1 MNAKEK
7 VIQRLAFMASHYEQM
22 GGSEQAGTLR
32 AAIRFISESEESTD
46 SAEVKALRHKCNELK
61 ASLRLLSKDLV
72 ALADESTGVAGWH
85 LNGDIA
91 KWDEFE
97 GMMKI
102 ARGAL

>member
-1 MNAKEK
+1 MNLKDNL
-7 VIQRLAFMASHYEQM
+7 IQRLAFMASHYEQLDALQ
-22 GGSEQAGTLR
+22 QAQTLR
-32 AAIRFISESEESTD
+32 QAIGLLDECGND
-46 SAEVKALRHKCNELK
+46 AEVNRLKHKCKKLE
-61 ASLRLLSKDLV
+61 ASLRMLSKDLV

-85 LNGDIA
+85 QNGDIA